1 MLTASLLYAATLAA
15 CVPMRWPD
23 ADVDS
28 LALLKDSPI
37 NCLLVRQ
44 DLIEPPFEAA
54 VKARGL
60 TLLPY
65 REERGVLRVLGPQPF
80 ELSPRTA
87 IPLDKPPEVVG
98 TTQGLWPGVR
108 AEQKGKVEARP
119 SSAPW
124 IETNAGF
131 LRFLHATL
139 PGSTIWIANGPPEG
153 EVVTAARYV
162 QAVADAAMAGAR
174 WVVTLDSAYWALL
187 RRREPK
193 ALEGWGKIQSV
204 LRFYEENREARQW
217 ADHSGLAVLQDAAS
231 GALISGSILDMIAAK
246 HIPATIVTPAGLLR
260 EKPDDVRLL
269 LNIDPA
275 ALSEQQREA
284 VRAVARRGA
293 TVLSGPPAWKL
304 ALPPPETITFTE
316 AAIKQLDEI
325 WREINGV
332 IGRRNFAVR
341 LFGAPSTLSN
351 LKAAPGHSR
360 MALFLVNYSDYP
372 VEAIT
377 LQLLGKFQSAEL
389 LTPRQRRKLEIY
401 DIEDG
406 VGVDLDKLEDV
417 AILLLEPQPKR

>member
-1 MLTASLLYAATLAA
+1 
-15 CVPMRWPD
+15 MRWPA
-23 ADVDS
+23 ADVES
-28 LALLKDSPI
+28 LALLKDSPV

-44 DLIEPPFEAA
+44 DQIQPEFEAA
-54 VKARGL
+54 VKQRGL

-65 REERGVLRVLGPQPF
+65 REEKGVLRVLGPQPF

-87 IPLDKPPEVVG
+87 IPLDKPPVVVG

-108 AEQKGKVEARP
+108 AEEHGKVQARP

-139 PGSTIWIANGPPEG
+139 PGSVVWIANVPPDK
-153 EVVTAARYV
+153 EVVSPARYV
-162 QAVADAAMAGAR
+162 QAIADAAMAGAR
-174 WVVTLDSAYWALL
+174 WVVSLDSDTWALL
-187 RRREPK
+187 RKQDAK
-193 ALEGWGKIQSV
+193 ALEGWGRINRV
-204 LRFYEENREARQW
+204 LRFYEDHRELREW
-217 ADHSGLAVLQDAAS
+217 PDHSGLAVLQDAAS

-246 HIPATIVTPAGLLR
+246 HIPATIVTPAALLR
-260 EKPDDVRLL
+260 DKPDDVRLL

-275 ALSEQQREA
+275 ALTQEQRDA
-284 VRAVARRGA
+284 VRAVARQGA

-304 ALPPPETITFTE
+304 ALPEPEVITFPETS
-316 AAIKQLDEI
+316 IKQLDEI

-351 LKAAPGHSR
+351 LKAAPGHAR
-360 MALFLVNYSDYP
+360 LALFLVNYSDYA
-372 VEAIT
+372 VESIT
-377 LQLLGKFQSAEL
+377 VQLLGKYQSAEL
-389 LTPRQRRKLEIY
+389 LTPRQRRKLELY

-406 VGVDLDKLEDV
+406 MGLDLDKLEDV
-417 AILLLEPQPKR
+417 AIVLLEPQPKR